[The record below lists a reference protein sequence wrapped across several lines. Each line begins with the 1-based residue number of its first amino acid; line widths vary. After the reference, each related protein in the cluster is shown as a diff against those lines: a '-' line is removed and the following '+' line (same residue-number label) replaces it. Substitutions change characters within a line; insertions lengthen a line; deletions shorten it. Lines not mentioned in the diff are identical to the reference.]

1 MVKIRLS
8 RHGSRKKPFYR
19 IVVTDSR
26 SARNG
31 RFIEKIGF
39 FNPIGYLKNEKF
51 KINFNKVEYWKKIGA
66 KISPRVQYLIKTY
79 Q

>member
-8 RHGSRKKPFYR
+8 RHGSHKKPFYK
-19 IVVTDSR
+19 IIVTDSR

-39 FNPIGYLKNEKF
+39 FNPICSLKDRKF
-51 KINFNKVEYWKKIGA
+51 KINFSKVNYWEKMGA
-66 KISPRVQYLIKTY
+66 KLSKRVQHLIKFY
-79 Q
+79 K